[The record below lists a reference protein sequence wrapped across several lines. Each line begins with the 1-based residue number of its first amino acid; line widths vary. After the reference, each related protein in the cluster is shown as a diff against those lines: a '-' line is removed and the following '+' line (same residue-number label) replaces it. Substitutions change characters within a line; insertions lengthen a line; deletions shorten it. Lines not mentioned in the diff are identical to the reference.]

1 MCASQQNLGAIL
13 RSAHFLGASGVLCC
27 AKNSAP
33 LSPVVAK
40 ASAGALDAM
49 PLYACGSMPRF
60 LTAAAEAGWSVVG
73 ECCPVHHI
81 FAPLAVKRAQSF
93 G

>member
-1 MCASQQNLGAIL
+1 MWCMLCLQQNLGAIL
-13 RSAHFLGASGVLCC
+13 RSAHFLGATGVLCC

-49 PLYACGSMPRF
+49 AVHACASMPRA
-60 LTAAAEAGWSVVG
+60 LNTAAESGWMVLG
-73 ECCPVHHI
+73 ECCLPALSV
-81 FAPLAVKRAQSF
+81 R
-93 G
+93 